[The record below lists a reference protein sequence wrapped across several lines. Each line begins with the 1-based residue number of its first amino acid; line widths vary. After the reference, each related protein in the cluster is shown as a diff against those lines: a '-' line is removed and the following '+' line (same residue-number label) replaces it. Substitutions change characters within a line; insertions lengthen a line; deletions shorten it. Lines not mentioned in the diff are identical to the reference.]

1 MTHDAQIQIQPPDRG
16 LSPLGRLPN
25 TVGVVFNTVDS
36 AAALEEL
43 IETCAAD
50 IGHGAGV
57 LCA

>member
-1 MTHDAQIQIQPPDRG
+1 MTHDAQIQIQPLDRG

-25 TVGVVFNTVDS
+25 RVGVVFNTVDA

-43 IETCAAD
+43 TETCVAGT
-50 IGHGAGV
+50 GHGAGV